1 MISINNLNKH
11 FGDIVIFDNYN
22 LEIKDGEFVIFSG
35 PSGCGKTTLINMIG
49 GIEPISDGEIHIDE
63 YKLEKKKPSAVFFQK
78 KVGFIFQN
86 FGLVENKTVK
96 QNLNMVDKK
105 FRTEHSMEESLD
117 TVGLLDKMNEKV
129 YRLSGGEQQRVAL
142 ARLILKQCDVI
153 LADEPTGSLD
163 WDNAKIV
170 VDILKKL
177 HSMGKTIIMVTH
189 DSRLLEIAERVI
201 YL

>member
-1 MISINNLNKH
+1 MIIIRNLNKR
-11 FGDIVIFDNYN
+11 FGDITLFDDYN
-22 LEIKDGEFVIFSG
+22 LEIQDGEFVVFSG
-35 PSGCGKTTLINMIG
+35 ASGCGKTTLINMIG
-49 GIEPISDGEIHIDE
+49 GIEPISGGEIHIDE

-78 KVGFIFQN
+78 KVGFVFQN
-86 FGLVENKTVK
+86 FGLVENKTVR
-96 QNLNMVDKK
+96 QNLKMVDKK
-105 FRTEHSMEESLD
+105 FRTNYTIEDSLEI
-117 TVGLLDKMNEKV
+117 VGLLDKIDEKI

-142 ARLILKQCDVI
+142 SRLILKQCDLI